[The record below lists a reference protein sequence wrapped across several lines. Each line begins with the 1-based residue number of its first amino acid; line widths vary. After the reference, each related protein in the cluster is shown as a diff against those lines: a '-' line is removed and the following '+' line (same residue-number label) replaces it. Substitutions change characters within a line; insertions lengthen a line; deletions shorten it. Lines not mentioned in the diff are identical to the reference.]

1 MTTDNIYQV
10 AINSLSVHV
19 AVLDEQGVILET
31 NRAWQEF
38 GHDNGL
44 AAPLDSVGLNY
55 LAICAQASQDPL
67 DQPAI
72 IGRGIRA
79 VIAGEIEE
87 FFIDYPCHSPQE
99 QRWYALRVVPFRE
112 PKRHKV
118 IMTHENITP
127 IILAQEALRAK
138 EEEVRHKAVALE
150 EANVA
155 LKVLLR
161 HRDQDKK
168 NLEDNVLTNVRQLVQ
183 PYVERLMDSR
193 LPPQERTY
201 VAIINDRLAEII
213 SPFLNRLSALHAV
226 LTPQEIQV
234 ATMVREGR
242 TSQEI
247 ADALLISTSG
257 VAFHRKKIRQ
267 KLGLTNTKTNLRSA
281 LLNLYQE

>member
-1 MTTDNIYQV
+1 M
-10 AINSLSVHV
+10 AIV
-19 AVLDEQGVILET
+19 DEQGVILET

-38 GHDNGL
+38 GRDNGL
-44 AAPLDSVGLNY
+44 EGPPDSEGINY
-55 LAICAQASQDPL
+55 LAICAQASRDGI

-72 IGRGIRA
+72 ISRGIRA
-79 VIAGEIEE
+79 VIAGEINE
-87 FFIDYPCHSPQE
+87 FFTDYPCHSPGE

-112 PKRHKV
+112 PQGHKV

-127 IILAQEALRAK
+127 IIQAQEALKAK
-138 EEEVRHKAVALE
+138 EKEVRHKAMALE

-161 HRDQDKK
+161 HREQDKK
-168 NLEDNVLTNVRQLVQ
+168 DLEDNVLANVRQLVQ
-183 PYVERLMDSR
+183 PYVEKLMASR

-201 VAIINDRLAEII
+201 VAIINDRLGEII
-213 SPFLNRLSALHAV
+213 SPFLNRLSALHSI

-242 TSQEI
+242 SSEEI

-281 LLNLYQE
+281 LLNLHQE